1 MRKISCSFWQQNSLQ
16 FENVKS
22 LKETNIEFPELRYF
36 RFEDESDSSFFKYCC
51 EKSPKLEEIHVVD
64 SGYVDSING
73 LSEIVTSIGSL
84 SSRPTLRSLL
94 IGKQNIDEIL
104 QNIDDTM
111 FEPLSKFF
119 NYPKKAGINRSGR
132 LTLTHYC

>member
-1 MRKISCSFWQQNSLQ
+1 M
-16 FENVKS
+16 
-22 LKETNIEFPELRYF
+22 EFPELRYF

-64 SGYVDSING
+64 SGYVDSMNG

-94 IGKQNIDEIL
+94 IGSHAYLHNINDEKI
-104 QNIDDTM
+104 
-111 FEPLSKFF
+111 EPLSKFF
-119 NYPKKAGINRSGR
+119 NYPKKAGINRPRRDQR
-132 LTLTHYC
+132 LSSINFFREPSMELFLFHSLEFRIFAWFTL